1 MKGKKLFDHMIGRRR
16 VKYADAKMIK
26 KHKISDELNRISPL
40 KGRPQNQKDFMDI
53 NYAHIAET
61 KIMMDVGDGSNLK
74 VVAKAKLDNLGH
86 VRSHSQFL
94 NDPSHLER
102 TKQKS
107 ELALSLGLVRKCQNN
122 ASENKMAKQ
131 RASLVPLFIDA
142 INMFKKG
149 ETTKRSFT
157 KYHIKS
163 IIILVF
169 SALLDK
175 FSKKG

>member
-1 MKGKKLFDHMIGRRR
+1 M
-16 VKYADAKMIK
+16 V
-26 KHKISDELNRISPL
+26 
-40 KGRPQNQKDFMDI
+40 I
-53 NYAHIAET
+53 NYAHISEIQ
-61 KIMMDVGDGSNLK
+61 IMMDVGDGSNLK
-74 VVAKAKLDNLGH
+74 MAAKANLDNLGH
-86 VRSHSQFL
+86 VRCHSQFV

-102 TKQKS
+102 TKQKA
-107 ELALSLGLVRKCQNN
+107 ELDLSLGLVRKCHND
-122 ASENKMAKQ
+122 ASENNMAKQ

-169 SALLDK
+169 SATVDK